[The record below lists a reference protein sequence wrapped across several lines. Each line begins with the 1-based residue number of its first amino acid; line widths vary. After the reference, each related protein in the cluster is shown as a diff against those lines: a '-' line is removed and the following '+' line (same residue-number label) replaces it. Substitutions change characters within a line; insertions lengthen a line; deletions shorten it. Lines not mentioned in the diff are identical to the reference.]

1 MMVKFVSIKASL
13 GVRFP
18 AGIPAFSPGRRPAW
32 KLHPGLILPLFGSSF
47 VGAAYP
53 DPCDFPGGSSP
64 PRGSGRGFLER
75 RRERIDHG
83 GHRCSSVQA
92 LSSRFRP
99 GTTAPP
105 LRLGAAAFR
114 ICT

>member
-53 DPCDFPGGSSP
+53 DPCDFPGAVPPHLEGPGEASSSVVASESTTATAAP
-64 PRGSGRGFLER
+64 LSR
-75 RRERIDHG
+75 RCHPA
-83 GHRCSSVQA
+83 SVQA
-92 LSSRFRP
+92 P
-99 GTTAPP
+99 PP
-105 LRLGAAAFR
+105 LRSV
-114 ICT
+114 